1 MVLCLLGG
9 TALGATFVKVAAGY
23 AKRLRRAGRLA
34 GQVRIFEAMALIGE
48 STEAAR
54 HAAQAW
60 LIRERTD

>member
-1 MVLCLLGG
+1 MVLCLRGR